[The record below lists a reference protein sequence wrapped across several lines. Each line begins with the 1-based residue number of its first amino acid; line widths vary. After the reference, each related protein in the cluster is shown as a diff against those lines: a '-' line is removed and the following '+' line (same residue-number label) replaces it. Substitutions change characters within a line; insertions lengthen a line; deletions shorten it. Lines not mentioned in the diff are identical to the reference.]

1 MEVRPRYA
9 LWKYDDEAL
18 PEDDLD
24 LEDNLELM
32 DTLSKEMGI
41 EDIVRGD
48 EFERIC
54 RYWESIPAE
63 QRHGPCLKK
72 EIEDIVR
79 EDEFE
84 RIWRYLESIPAEQ
97 RHGPC
102 LKKEIEDIVR
112 EDEFERIWRYLE
124 SIPADYRPMLE
135 SNVSYR
141 KLTPEEKERFIEL
154 LRKD

>member
-1 MEVRPRYA
+1 MIYYGQYLCSIIVESLNYGYALKGGIFMEVRPRYA

-24 LEDNLELM
+24 LEDDL
-32 DTLSKEMGI
+32 
-41 EDIVRGD
+41 
-48 EFERIC
+48 
-54 RYWESIPAE
+54 
-63 QRHGPCLKK
+63 
-72 EIEDIVR
+72 
-79 EDEFE
+79 
-84 RIWRYLESIPAEQ
+84 EQ

-141 KLTPEEKERFIEL
+141 ELTPEEKERFIEL

>member
-24 LEDNLELM
+24 LEDDLELM
-32 DTLSKEMGI
+32 DTLSKKMGI
-41 EDIVRGD
+41 EDIVRG
-48 EFERIC
+48 
-54 RYWESIPAE
+54 
-63 QRHGPCLKK
+63 
-72 EIEDIVR
+72 
-79 EDEFE
+79 DEFE

-112 EDEFERIWRYLE
+112 EDEFERIWRYLK

-135 SNVSYR
+135 SNVNYR
-141 KLTPEEKERFIEL
+141 ELTPEEKERFIEL

>member
-9 LWKYDDEAL
+9 LWKYDDGAL

-54 RYWESIPAE
+54 RYWESIPAA
-63 QRHGPCLKK
+63 Q
-72 EIEDIVR
+72 
-79 EDEFE
+79 
-84 RIWRYLESIPAEQ
+84 
-97 RHGPC
+97 
-102 LKKEIEDIVR
+102 
-112 EDEFERIWRYLE
+112 
-124 SIPADYRPMLE
+124 RPMLE

-141 KLTPEEKERFIEL
+141 ELTPEEKERFIEL
-154 LRKD
+154 LKKD

>member
-1 MEVRPRYA
+1 MIYYGQYLCSIIVESLNYGYALKGGFFMEVRPRYA

-24 LEDNLELM
+24 LEDDLELM
-32 DTLSKEMGI
+32 YTLSKKMGI
-41 EDIVRGD
+41 EDIVRG
-48 EFERIC
+48 
-54 RYWESIPAE
+54 
-63 QRHGPCLKK
+63 
-72 EIEDIVR
+72 
-79 EDEFE
+79 
-84 RIWRYLESIPAEQ
+84 
-97 RHGPC
+97 
-102 LKKEIEDIVR
+102 
-112 EDEFERIWRYLE
+112 DEFERIWRYLE

>member
-1 MEVRPRYA
+1 MIYYGQYLCSIIVESLNYGYALKGGIFMEVRPRYA

-24 LEDNLELM
+24 LEDDLELM

-41 EDIVRGD
+41 EDIVSGD
-48 EFERIC
+48 EIERIC

-63 QRHGPCLKK
+63 QRHG
-72 EIEDIVR
+72 
-79 EDEFE
+79 
-84 RIWRYLESIPAEQ
+84 S
-97 RHGPC
+97 C

-135 SNVSYR
+135 SNVNYR
-141 KLTPEEKERFIEL
+141 ELTPEEKERFIEL

>member
-24 LEDNLELM
+24 LEDDLELM
-32 DTLSKEMGI
+32 DTLSKKMGI
-41 EDIVRGD
+41 EDIGRG
-48 EFERIC
+48 
-54 RYWESIPAE
+54 
-63 QRHGPCLKK
+63 
-72 EIEDIVR
+72 
-79 EDEFE
+79 
-84 RIWRYLESIPAEQ
+84 
-97 RHGPC
+97 
-102 LKKEIEDIVR
+102 
-112 EDEFERIWRYLE
+112 DEFERIWRYLE

>member
-24 LEDNLELM
+24 LDDDLELM

-48 EFERIC
+48 ELERIC
-54 RYWESIPAE
+54 RYW
-63 QRHGPCLKK
+63 
-72 EIEDIVR
+72 
-79 EDEFE
+79 
-84 RIWRYLESIPAEQ
+84 
-97 RHGPC
+97 
-102 LKKEIEDIVR
+102 
-112 EDEFERIWRYLE
+112 E

-135 SNVSYR
+135 SNVNYR
-141 KLTPEEKERFIEL
+141 ELTPEEKERFIEL

>member
-24 LEDNLELM
+24 LEDDLELM
-32 DTLSKEMGI
+32 DTLSKKMGI
-41 EDIVRGD
+41 EDIV
-48 EFERIC
+48 RIC

-63 QRHGPCLKK
+63 QRHG
-72 EIEDIVR
+72 
-79 EDEFE
+79 
-84 RIWRYLESIPAEQ
+84 S
-97 RHGPC
+97 C

-124 SIPADYRPMLE
+124 SIPADHRPMLE

-141 KLTPEEKERFIEL
+141 ELTPEEKERFIEL

>member
-24 LEDNLELM
+24 LEDDLELM

-48 EFERIC
+48 ELERIC
-54 RYWESIPAE
+54 RYWKSIPAE
-63 QRHGPCLKK
+63 QRHGSCLKK
-72 EIEDIVR
+72 KIEDIVR

-84 RIWRYLESIPAEQ
+84 RIWRYL
-97 RHGPC
+97 
-102 LKKEIEDIVR
+102 K
-112 EDEFERIWRYLE
+112 

-135 SNVSYR
+135 SNVNYR
-141 KLTPEEKERFIEL
+141 ELTLEEKERFIEL

>member
-24 LEDNLELM
+24 LEDDLELM
-32 DTLSKEMGI
+32 DTLSK
-41 EDIVRGD
+41 
-48 EFERIC
+48 
-54 RYWESIPAE
+54 
-63 QRHGPCLKK
+63 
-72 EIEDIVR
+72 
-79 EDEFE
+79 
-84 RIWRYLESIPAEQ
+84 
-97 RHGPC
+97 
-102 LKKEIEDIVR
+102 KKEIEDIVR

-124 SIPADYRPMLE
+124 SIPADHRPMLE

-141 KLTPEEKERFIEL
+141 ELTPEEKERFIEL

>member
-18 PEDDLD
+18 PDYELD

-41 EDIVRGD
+41 EDIVR
-48 EFERIC
+48 
-54 RYWESIPAE
+54 
-63 QRHGPCLKK
+63 
-72 EIEDIVR
+72 

-84 RIWRYLESIPAEQ
+84 RLWRYLESIPAAQ
-97 RHGPC
+97 
-102 LKKEIEDIVR
+102 
-112 EDEFERIWRYLE
+112 
-124 SIPADYRPMLE
+124 RPMLE

-141 KLTPEEKERFIEL
+141 ELTPEEKERFIEL

>member
-1 MEVRPRYA
+1 MIYYGQYLCSIIVESLNYGYALKGGIFMEVRPRYA

-24 LEDNLELM
+24 LEDDLELM

-41 EDIVRGD
+41 EDIVSGD

-84 RIWRYLESIPAEQ
+84 RIWRYLESIPA
-97 RHGPC
+97 
-102 LKKEIEDIVR
+102 
-112 EDEFERIWRYLE
+112 
-124 SIPADYRPMLE
+124 DYRPMLE
-135 SNVSYR
+135 SNVNYR
-141 KLTPEEKERFIEL
+141 ELTPEEKERFIEL

>member
-18 PEDDLD
+18 PEDDL
-24 LEDNLELM
+24 ELM
-32 DTLSKEMGI
+32 DTLSKKMGI

-54 RYWESIPAE
+54 RYW
-63 QRHGPCLKK
+63 
-72 EIEDIVR
+72 
-79 EDEFE
+79 
-84 RIWRYLESIPAEQ
+84 ESIPAEQ